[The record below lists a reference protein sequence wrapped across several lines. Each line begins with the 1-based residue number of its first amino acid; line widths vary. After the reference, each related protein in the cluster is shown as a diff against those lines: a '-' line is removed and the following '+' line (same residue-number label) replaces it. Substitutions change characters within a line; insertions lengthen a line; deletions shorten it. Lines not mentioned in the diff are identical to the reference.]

1 VRVGIC
7 LNFDCLQKSGN
18 VLEMPWSD
26 RARRSFSVN
35 RAKKGNA
42 SWKGTRSPSELW
54 RDRNPGIGFSSA
66 HRTCHRLTSCFVSA
80 EYVATLA
87 FRSKSPGLLSSAPSG
102 DSSDPLSPSHNPT
115 GGILWS
121 VAWRKPIRNWSLL
134 AERIRASATDFFQQA
149 KSGVLRRITRQNH
162 RRLD

>member
-102 DSSDPLSPSHNPT
+102 DSSDPLSP
-115 GGILWS
+115 I
-121 VAWRKPIRNWSLL
+121 
-134 AERIRASATDFFQQA
+134 
-149 KSGVLRRITRQNH
+149 ITRLEGFFGRWPGGNRFATGLCWPNESEQVRPISSNKQSQVFYAGS
-162 RRLD
+162 RGRTIDD